1 MMRNAGGALPA
12 RHILG
17 NYELFEEIGR
27 GGMGIVYRALDLS
40 LDRIV
45 AIKILRD
52 DLRAHQSIVTR
63 FSREAQAA
71 ARLDHPNI
79 VQIFSVGAAERTPYI
94 AMEFVDALPLSAV
107 MQREHRL
114 DWRPALE
121 IAKQI
126 AAALACAHD
135 SHVIHRDVK
144 PPNILLDDHQ
154 RAYVTDF
161 GIAKILTVD
170 DNLTVDGTRLGTP
183 HYMAPERCRN
193 GEVTASSD
201 LYSLGVLTF
210 QMLTGRLPY
219 EASTPVAMM
228 QRIISEPPAR
238 VRKYVQDVP
247 EDVERLVA
255 WLMEMNPKHR
265 PESGYAVCDAID
277 RVLAG
282 HALDIQ
288 ESRSVAA
295 IEEFRK
301 DLAADTPSNKT
312 TVSDASSSARFRR
325 GLIIGVS
332 IAMLIVSGSVVW
344 RALQPVAP
352 PATHANPEAWFA
364 PADVAVFS
372 SEGENVILAELQLN
386 GYAVRNIFA
395 AGADGQVA
403 VMLERSGA
411 GEKQVLAT
419 VSPSRKEAGIQFVA
433 APQARFAVLAS
444 ASGLSGSLF
453 DGYGLVR
460 ANDSAALVSLRG
472 PSTPMQLQKALAT
485 SSVVAMHPAGSQW
498 VSAETDTNGMALLV
512 AHTYANGQ
520 TESRTIAPAGA
531 PIVAI
536 HYSRDG
542 QFIAYLREIAKN
554 DFSLRVI
561 SAGGVDSEPEPL
573 RSGNISLS
581 DGAFNADASALL
593 ISAIGSAGNVEAIS
607 ASDGRTIAT
616 FAAAVRGA
624 WNMPGGDAV
633 FSAPDGKGSLQLWQA
648 SSTAPTTRTQLTFLD
663 AGTDENVLVAPNGA
677 WAATYANATS
687 KPSVVFVQ
695 LAG

>member
-1 MMRNAGGALPA
+1 
-12 RHILG
+12 
-17 NYELFEEIGR
+17 
-27 GGMGIVYRALDLS
+27 
-40 LDRIV
+40 
-45 AIKILRD
+45 LRD

-114 DWRPALE
+114 EWGPALE

-161 GIAKILTVD
+161 GIAKILTLD

-183 HYMAPERCRN
+183 HYMAPERCKN

-228 QRIISEPPAR
+228 QRIIAEPPAR
-238 VRKYVQDVP
+238 VRKYVPDIP

-265 PESGYAVCDAID
+265 PESGHAVCEAID

-282 HALDIQ
+282 HPLDIQ

-295 IEEFRK
+295 IQEFRK
-301 DLAADTPSNKT
+301 DLASDTSSNRT
-312 TVSDASSSARFRR
+312 TVSDANQSARFRR
-325 GLIIGVS
+325 GLIIGVG
-332 IAMLIVSGSVVW
+332 IAMLIVAGSVLW
-344 RALQPVAP
+344 RVLQPVAP
-352 PATHANPEAWFA
+352 PTATARPEAWFEA
-364 PADVAVFS
+364 ASVAEFGN
-372 SEGENVILAELQLN
+372 EGENVILAEFQLN
-386 GYAVRNIFA
+386 GYDLRGIFP

-411 GEKQVLAT
+411 GAKQVLAT
-419 VSPSRKEAGIQFVA
+419 VSPLRRDANIQFVA
-433 APQARFAVLAS
+433 APQSHFAMMAS

-460 ANDSAALVSLRG
+460 ANERTALVSLRE
-472 PSTPMQLQKALAT
+472 PSAPIQLSDTLTQT
-485 SSVVAMHPAGSQW
+485 STVAMHPAGSQW
-498 VSAETDTNGMALLV
+498 VSAETDSSGNAILV
-512 AHTYANGQ
+512 GHVYANGQ

-531 PIVAI
+531 PVVAI
-536 HYSRDG
+536 QYSKDG
-542 QFIAYLREIAKN
+542 QYLAYVRETTKN

-561 SAGGVDSEPEPL
+561 PAGGVDSEPAPL
-573 RSGNISLS
+573 RSGDVAISA
-581 DGAFNADASALL
+581 GAFNMDASAILL
-593 ISAIGSAGNVEAIS
+593 STGGATPRVEAIS
-607 ASDGRTIAT
+607 AADGRTLES
-616 FAAAVRGA
+616 FDDAARGA
-624 WNMPGGDAV
+624 WDPRRGDVILTARD
-633 FSAPDGKGSLQLWQA
+633 AKGVLQLWRVN
-648 SSTAPTTRTQLTFLD
+648 STAERDQLTFLD
-663 AGTDENVLVAPNGA
+663 NGTDEEVLVSPDGV
-677 WAATYANATS
+677 WAASHTQS
-687 KPSVVFVQ
+687 SEKPSMVFVQ
-695 LAG
+695 LVD

>member
-1 MMRNAGGALPA
+1 MRNAGGALPA

-17 NYELFEEIGR
+17 NYELFEEVGR

-79 VQIFSVGAAERTPYI
+79 VQIFSVGAADRTPYI

-114 DWRPALE
+114 EWGPALK
-121 IAKQI
+121 IAQQI
-126 AAALACAHD
+126 AAALGCAHD

-183 HYMAPERCRN
+183 HYMAPERCKN

-228 QRIISEPPAR
+228 QRIIAEPPAR
-238 VRKYVQDVP
+238 ARKYVPEIP
-247 EDVERLVA
+247 EDVDRLVA

-265 PESGYAVCDAID
+265 PESGHAVCEAID

-282 HALDIQ
+282 RPLDIQ
-288 ESRSVAA
+288 ESRSAA
-295 IEEFRK
+295 VIEEFRK
-301 DLAADTPSNKT
+301 DLAADTSANRT
-312 TVSDASSSARFRR
+312 TVSEADRSVRFRR
-325 GLIIGVS
+325 GVMIGAG
-332 IAMLIVSGSVVW
+332 IAMLIVAGSALW
-344 RALQPVAP
+344 RMLQPAAP
-352 PATHANPEAWFA
+352 PAIAARPEAWFE
-364 PADVAVFS
+364 PARVAEFGN
-372 SEGENVILAELQLN
+372 EGDNVLLVELQLN
-386 GYAVRNIFA
+386 GYFIRDMYP

-403 VMLERSGA
+403 VMLERGGGS
-411 GEKQVLAT
+411 EKHVLAT

-433 APQARFAVLAS
+433 GPHSRFAMLAS
-444 ASGLSGSLF
+444 ASGVSGSLF
-453 DGYGLVR
+453 EGYGLVR
-460 ANDSAALVSLRG
+460 AENRSALVSLREMSA
-472 PSTPMQLQKALAT
+472 PIHLNSALAE
-485 SSVVAMHPAGSQW
+485 SLVAAMHPAGSQW
-498 VSAETDTNGMALLV
+498 VSAETDSNGKTLLV
-512 AHTYANGQ
+512 AHAYANGQ
-520 TESRTIAPAGA
+520 TESRAITPAGS
-531 PIVAI
+531 PIVTVQ
-536 HYSRDG
+536 YSRDG
-542 QFIAYLREIAKN
+542 QYIAYVRESGKN
-554 DFSLRVI
+554 DYSLRVI
-561 SAGGVDSEPEPL
+561 SADGVESEPTPL
-573 RSGNISLS
+573 RSGNILISA
-581 DGAFNADASALL
+581 GAFNTDASQVLL
-593 ISAIGSAGNVEAIS
+593 SSNAAAPRVEAIS
-607 ASDGRTIAT
+607 AADGRTLST
-616 FAAAVRGA
+616 FDDAVRGA
-624 WNMPGGDAV
+624 WDPRRDDVIVTAKDA
-633 FSAPDGKGSLQLWQA
+633 KGVLQIWREQPA
-648 SSTAPTTRTQLTFLD
+648 AVREQLTFLD
-663 AGTDENVLVAPNGA
+663 HGIYEEVLVSPDGQ
-677 WAATYANATS
+677 WASSYAQASGN
-687 KPSVVFVQ
+687 PSVVFVR
-695 LAG
+695 L

>member
-79 VQIFSVGAAERTPYI
+79 VQIFSVGAADRTPYI

-161 GIAKILTVD
+161 GIAKILTLD

-183 HYMAPERCRN
+183 HYMAPERCKN

-228 QRIISEPPAR
+228 QRIIAEPPAR
-238 VRKYVQDVP
+238 VRKYVQDIP

-265 PESGYAVCDAID
+265 PESGHAVCDAID

-282 HALDIQ
+282 HPLDIQ
-288 ESRSVAA
+288 ESRSAA
-295 IEEFRK
+295 VIEEFRK
-301 DLAADTPSNKT
+301 DLAADTSSNKT
-312 TVSDASSSARFRR
+312 TTSEANPSARLRR
-325 GLIIGVS
+325 GLIIGAGL
-332 IAMLIVSGSVVW
+332 AMLFVAGSVIW
-344 RALQPVAP
+344 RYVQPAAP
-352 PATHANPEAWFA
+352 LASTAKPAAWFA
-364 PADVAVFS
+364 PARVAEFGD
-372 SEGENVILAELQLN
+372 EGENVILAELQLN
-386 GYAVRNIFA
+386 SYAVGGLFP

-403 VMLERSGA
+403 VMLEGGSGRA
-411 GEKQVLAT
+411 KHVLVT

-433 APQARFAVLAS
+433 TPHSRSAVLAS

-460 ANDSAALVSLRG
+460 ANDRTALVSLRG
-472 PSTPMQLQKALAT
+472 PSEPIHVGGALAQ
-485 SSVVAMHPAGSQW
+485 SPAVAMHPAGTQW
-498 VSAETDTNGMALLV
+498 VSAETDANGRAALV

-520 TESRTIAPAGA
+520 TESRPVAPAGA
-531 PIVAI
+531 PVVAI
-536 HYSRDG
+536 QYSRDG
-542 QFIAYLREIAKN
+542 QYIAYMRESAKG
-554 DFSLRVI
+554 DYSLRII
-561 SAGGVDSEPEPL
+561 SAGGVDSEPTPL
-573 RSGNISLS
+573 RTGNISLT
-581 DGAFNADASALL
+581 DGAFNVDLSALL
-593 ISAIGSAGNVEAIS
+593 ITVIGSTPRVEAIS
-607 ASDGRTIAT
+607 TGDGRTLAS
-616 FAAAVRGA
+616 FAGAMRGA
-624 WNMPGGDAV
+624 WNTRSADV
-633 FSAPDGKGSLQLWQA
+633 IISAPDTKGSIQLWQA
-648 SSTAPTTRTQLTFLD
+648 SLTDPATRTQLTFLD
-663 AGTDENVLVAPNGA
+663 AGTDQTVLVAPNGD
-677 WAATYANATS
+677 WAATYANATG
-687 KPSVVFVQ
+687 KPSVVFAQ
-695 LAG
+695 LAS